1 MLTCGGVSIFGD
13 PKTDCWILG
22 FDPDPFWSDGPKMNV
37 ARDSA
42 AWALDDNFLFVFGGS
57 LGKLNGYTDSVEMY
71 HTVTGNWLE
80 GTPMSSRGE
89 FAAYSVLSVYL
100 RFTSCHN
107 KVFERVLE
115 MPFFFKTTRSFSEQ
129 CIEPIR
135 LCQHSRYSHCAVAL
149 GNGSIIV
156 TGGYGGLNLAERFD
170 VESGRWTQL
179 PELNPVRA
187 QG

>member
-115 MPFFFKTTRSFSEQ
+115 MPFFSKQHDLLASNALSRLDFANTVDIPTARSPSAMGASSSLVVMAVSTSQ
-129 CIEPIR
+129 R
-135 LCQHSRYSHCAVAL
+135 DSTWSRV
-149 GNGSIIV
+149 
-156 TGGYGGLNLAERFD
+156 GGRNYP
-170 VESGRWTQL
+170 S
-179 PELNPVRA
+179 
-187 QG
+187 